1 MTNAERSVVVRTPD
15 HSYPCLVVPGNAA
28 DLARALESVVGES
41 PVFVV
46 LDAAVEAAHGEAL
59 RAAFGASALRV
70 KHILKVQG
78 GEASKSWSSVES
90 LLDAWLAVPITR
102 RSVVVAI
109 GGGAVGDST
118 GFAASL
124 VLRGVSVV
132 QVPTTLLAM
141 ADASIGGKTAIN
153 TGAGKNL
160 VGTFHH
166 PLAVLAWPAALSS
179 LPVDVARGGLA
190 EIVKCAVLESDTAMA
205 HLESDAVALRA
216 LEPAAVLRGIALACQ
231 VKARIVE
238 ADPSEAGLRKLL
250 NLGHTFGHA
259 VERIH
264 GYGRISHGH
273 AVAIGLDMVCR
284 FGESLG
290 VVPTAVTLR
299 TRALLQAL
307 GFDVTPPMAAASVW
321 LEAIGVDKKR
331 EGSAVEFVFPR
342 ECGQCVLQ
350 RVQLPV
356 VEAWLETSLCMPV
369 APARGASF
377 VG

>member
-1 MTNAERSVVVRTPD
+1 MTTAELSVVVRTPD
-15 HSYPCLVVPGNAA
+15 HQYPCMVVPGDAIE
-28 DLARALESVVGES
+28 LVRALESVVGER

-46 LDAAVEAAHGEAL
+46 IDDAVDAAHGQVL
-59 RAAFGASALRV
+59 RAALDASSLRV
-70 KHILKVQG
+70 KHVLRVQG
-78 GEASKSWSSVES
+78 GESSKSWASVQS
-90 LLDAWLAVPITR
+90 LLDTWLGVPITR

-124 VLRGVSVV
+124 VLRGVPVV

-141 ADASIGGKTAIN
+141 ADASIGGKTGIN
-153 TGAGKNL
+153 TDAGKNL

-166 PLAVLAWPAALSS
+166 PLAVVAWPAALSS

-190 EIVKCAVLESDTAMA
+190 EIVKCAILESEAALME
-205 HLESDAVALRA
+205 LEADAAALCALSPDAVR
-216 LEPAAVLRGIALACQ
+216 RGIALACQ

-259 VERIH
+259 VERIR
-264 GYGRISHGH
+264 GYGRISHGD

-284 FGESLG
+284 FGEFLG
-290 VVPTAVTLR
+290 VVPAAITHR
-299 TRALLQAL
+299 TRSLLEAI
-307 GFDVTPPMAAASVW
+307 GFDVVPPQAPASVW

-342 ECGQCVLQ
+342 DCGQCVLQ
-350 RVQLPV
+350 RVELPV
-356 VEAWLETSLCMPV
+356 VEAWLETSVCMPF
-369 APARGASF
+369 APSPGASH

>member
-1 MTNAERSVVVRTPD
+1 MTTAERSVVVRTPD
-15 HSYPCLVVPGNAA
+15 HSYPCLVVSGNAA
-28 DLARALESVVGES
+28 DLARALESVVGEC

-46 LDAAVEAAHGEAL
+46 IDAEVDAAHGEAL
-59 RAAFGASALRV
+59 RAAFDASSLRV
-70 KHILKVQG
+70 KQTLNVQG
-78 GEASKSWSSVES
+78 GEASKSWTSVQS

-109 GGGAVGDST
+109 GGGAVCDST

-124 VLRGVSVV
+124 ALRGVPIV

-179 LPVDVARGGLA
+179 LPVDIARGGLA
-190 EIVKCAVLESDTAMA
+190 EIVKCAM
-205 HLESDAVALRA
+205 LESDAAMGDLESDAGALRA
-216 LEPAAVLRGIALACQ
+216 LEPRAVLRGIALACQ

-259 VERIH
+259 VERIQ
-264 GYGRISHGH
+264 GYGRISHGD

-290 VVPTAVTLR
+290 VVPTTVTLR

-307 GFDVTPPMAAASVW
+307 GFQLAPPIAAASVW

-331 EGSAVEFVFPR
+331 EGSAIEFVFPR
-342 ECGQCVLQ
+342 DCGQCVLQ
-350 RVQLPV
+350 RVELPV
-356 VEAWLETSLCMPV
+356 VEAWLEMSVCMPV
-369 APARGASF
+369 APSPGASH